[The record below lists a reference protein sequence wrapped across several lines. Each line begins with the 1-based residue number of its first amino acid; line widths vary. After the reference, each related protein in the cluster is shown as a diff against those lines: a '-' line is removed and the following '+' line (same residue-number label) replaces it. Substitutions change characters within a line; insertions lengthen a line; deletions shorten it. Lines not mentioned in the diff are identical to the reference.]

1 MLQYRGTIGLGILV
15 TLMVACEPPS
25 LEELNERYGTVVRT
39 PTVAQFN
46 PAWSDPCTGES
57 GTILPQPTNL
67 AFMGSTDGTL
77 LLENDTPEDKSD
89 PFNALGTLDGWSTVA
104 PVSFTFSGPVDAA
117 TVVGAAGGASS
128 TVRLFKVS
136 LAAEYPFPTSVKLDP
151 ADPPV
156 ELVAGVDYEVRVTRI
171 TEAYNDS
178 SDGCATKVREKDQV
192 SIVPLR
198 PLEAGTSY
206 LVAVTGGI
214 MDAEGYPVES
224 DAIYRIVQ
232 GTEPLTDRHG
242 NSRMNFIP
250 GLRDDAMA
258 QGLESLRSLVNTF
271 ELALGLGKG
280 ISGILLSWTFTTQGV
295 DAGLETAADSAE
307 AGAYLLGP
315 AMDTSG
321 VISQGSGDIYLGTV
335 DLKQYLGANP
345 TEGYWRLEDGQALTR
360 FTRDMRPGE
369 GPNVERTETA
379 PVLVVLPNSQ
389 SGHTMPAAG
398 WPVVIFQH
406 TISQNRGNLL
416 AFVEALTDRGV
427 AAVAMD
433 LPLHGLNRYEGADPA
448 GAESALFP
456 FSLNAPAGLYRAL
469 PWFAGLSEGA
479 QERHTYDFGQNVL
492 PLDSGTACAGLSENA
507 PCALT
512 GAESVSYPGLCRSA
526 SGASAL
532 VCSLCGAG
540 APDGHVDESGAYF
553 FNPGVMLR
561 TRDNLRQAVADFMQ
575 LRKTLGTM
583 TFSAA
588 WSGVGI
594 AGTPGATLFD
604 ESRVSVMGHGLGA
617 TLAAVLMAVDPTIRS
632 GVLVSPI
639 GGMSRGLEAS
649 EVLGGPLSDGLA
661 CQGVVE
667 GGALYETF
675 FWALQTVLDAVD
687 PLNFG
692 GAVDQP
698 VLMMEMAGVPG
709 YAQESVAVFP
719 GDRVFPGA
727 VSGEPLSGSSPLA
740 EVMGLETISASVPA
754 GAGVRALVRI
764 GPAAHTTLLD
774 PRLRCGEVA
783 GQLGQ
788 SEASPECLVYA
799 AAAREEM
806 LEQLGSFIAS
816 EGAAVNVARMREFGG
831 YTVEVL
837 EPVAP

>member
-1 MLQYRGTIGLGILV
+1 MLRFRGTIGLGILV
-15 TLMVACEPPS
+15 TLMVACGVPS
-25 LEELNERYGTVVRT
+25 LEGLNEPPVRT

-67 AFMGSTDGTL
+67 AFMGSSDGTL
-77 LLENDTPEDKSD
+77 LLENETPEDKSD

-104 PVSFTFSGPVDAA
+104 PVTFTFSGPVDAA
-117 TVVGAAGGASS
+117 TVVGGGATGGVSS

-136 LAAEYPFPTSVKLDP
+136 LASEYPFPTSVKIDP
-151 ADPPV
+151 AEPLV
-156 ELVAGVDYEVRVTRI
+156 ELVVGVDYEVRVERI
-171 TEAYNDS
+171 SEAYNDS
-178 SDGCATKVREKDQV
+178 SDGCTTKVREKDQV

-198 PLEAGTSY
+198 PLEAGASY
-206 LVAVTGGI
+206 LVAVTEGI
-214 MDAEGYPVES
+214 RDAEGFGVES
-224 DAIYRIVQ
+224 DFIYRIVQ

-242 NSRMNFIP
+242 KSRMNFIP
-250 GLRDDAMA
+250 GLREDAMA

-280 ISGILLSWTFTTQGV
+280 ISGVVLSWTFTTQGV
-295 DAGLETAADSAE
+295 DAGLDTAAASVE
-307 AGAYLLGP
+307 AGSWLLGP

-321 VISQGSGDIYLGTV
+321 VISQGSGDIFLGTV
-335 DLKQYLGANP
+335 ELKQYLGADP
-345 TEGYWRLEDGQALTR
+345 TKGYWRLEDGEALTR
-360 FTRDMRPGE
+360 FTRERRPGE
-369 GPNVERTETA
+369 GPKVERSETA
-379 PVLVVLPNSQ
+379 PLLVVLPNPQ
-389 SGHTMPAAG
+389 SGHTMPPAG

-416 AFVEALTDRGV
+416 AFVEALTDRGI

-433 LPLHGLNRYEGADPA
+433 LPLHGIDRFEGADPA

-456 FSLNAPAGLYRAL
+456 FSLNDPAGLYRAL
-469 PWFAGLSEGA
+469 PWFAGLAEGA
-479 QERHTYDFGQNVL
+479 QERHTYDFGQNAL
-492 PLDSGTACAGLSENA
+492 PLDSGTACADLSENA

-526 SGASAL
+526 PGVSGL

-540 APDGHVDESGAYF
+540 APDGHVDQSGAYF

-561 TRDNLRQAVADFMQ
+561 TRDNLRQAVADLMQ
-575 LRKTLGTM
+575 LRQTLGTM

-588 WSGVGI
+588 WNGVGI
-594 AGTPGATLFD
+594 GGTPGAPLFD

-617 TLAAVLMAVDPTIRS
+617 TLAAVLMAVDPTIQS
-632 GVLVSPI
+632 GVLVSPV
-639 GGMSRGLEAS
+639 GGMARGLEAS
-649 EVLGGPLSDGLA
+649 ELLGGPLRDGLA
-661 CQGVVE
+661 CQGVIE
-667 GGALYETF
+667 GGGLYETF

-692 GAVDQP
+692 EAVEQP
-698 VLMMEMAGVPG
+698 VLMMEMAGVPD
-709 YAQESVAVFP
+709 YKQESVAVFP
-719 GDRVFPGA
+719 GDRVSPAA
-727 VSGEPLSGSSPLA
+727 VAGEPLSGSSALA

-783 GQLGQ
+783 SELGE

-806 LEQLGSFIAS
+806 LEQLGSFIVS
-816 EGAAVNVARMREFGG
+816 EGAAVSVARMREFGG
-831 YTVEVL
+831 YTVEVV